1 MAHHKSAIKRI
12 RQNENRRMRN
22 RVVKTRM
29 KTAAKKLVQAEQS
42 GDLETMTSELNRTK
56 SVIDRAAKKGVIHWK
71 TASRKKSRLAKRI
84 NKAAAA

>member
-12 RQNENRRMRN
+12 RQNENRRIRN

-42 GDLETMTSELNRTK
+42 GDVEAIANELNRTK

-71 TASRKKSRLAKRI
+71 TASRKKSRIAKRV
-84 NKAAAA
+84 NKVAAA

>member
-29 KTAAKKLVQAEQS
+29 KTAAKKLVQAEQG
-42 GDLETMTSELNRTK
+42 GDLEAMANELNRTK

-71 TASRKKSRLAKRI
+71 TASRKKSRLARRI
-84 NKAAAA
+84 NKVAAA